1 MTTSMIR
8 CMCPMRTRSRR
19 RAMGDRD
26 RISGEII
33 RPMDLMRMIPR
44 IEPAGAVD
52 WDMIMVIAVLRSSI
66 DLDCQILI

>member
-1 MTTSMIR
+1 MIR
-8 CMCPMRTRSRR
+8 CMCPMRMRSRR

-44 IEPAGAVD
+44 IEPAAVD
-52 WDMIMVIAVLRSSI
+52 WAMHMVIAVLRSSI